1 MTTLGI
7 RLEESEKQAVV
18 DYAKAHDLSISQVVR
33 RALKL
38 FLAAEQKENKE

>member
-7 RLEESEKQAVV
+7 RLEENEKQALA

-33 RALKL
+33 KIIKE
-38 FLAAEQKENKE
+38 FLAAQQQ

>member
-7 RLEESEKQAVV
+7 RLEDSEKQALV

-33 RALKL
+33 KIIKE
-38 FLAAEQKENKE
+38 FLAAQQL

>member
-7 RLEESEKQAVV
+7 RIEDSEKQALV

-33 RALKL
+33 KIIKE
-38 FLAAEQKENKE
+38 FLAAQQL

>member
-7 RLEESEKQAVV
+7 RLEESEKQALA

-33 RALKL
+33 KIIKD
-38 FLAAEQKENKE
+38 FLATQSQ